1 MPPQPK
7 KRRSN
12 AIAAASSAVPP
23 PNAAVRVRQASPG
36 GGSSSVGRIRPSLAE
51 PKGGRSRRSLLTAAE
66 KVAVLDWYNANG
78 RNQKHTAAHFRALP
92 RYDKLSQGTISRWLL
107 TEPKIRASA
116 VRGATI
122 GRRNSEDMP
131 PNGRLQGSSP
141 AREKSLRHP
150 ELEKCLTLWLDG
162 LELAQCA
169 RLSGREIKTVANQI
183 YDELKVPRADRLE
196 LSNGWLGRF
205 QARHGLKLHK
215 GHSEGSAACV
225 QDALEMERRRLAD
238 VVSVFLSG
246 KSGRSL
252 NDVWNMDE
260 TSFFF
265 DCSPI
270 IVAENAVN
278 KTATTDTKLTAAL
291 AVNATGT
298 ERLEPLFIGQGSQL
312 QLLGFR
318 PYYINRLAVMTA
330 DIFSAWLQTWDQEL
344 VAANR
349 QVLLLVDQARG
360 HLTDLA
366 NLSNIQLEFFSPL
379 LTGRVQPCCLGLSS
393 TFHTLYR
400 RSVVMRA
407 VEKLSRRA
415 EASTDGGELFE
426 IDQLEAMNLV
436 KTMWQNV
443 KAEVIVSCWRKAQ
456 LLPDQIQ
463 SVEVPSQ
470 LGDGAS
476 VAMTEEVAELQQAL
490 HFFQME
496 AQARNVPLTC
506 MNATEFSRFGLEE
519 AACTGLSIKDI
530 VQLVVKPE
538 IDQSNG
544 LMEGVELSNAGL
556 EDTSVSAKR
565 LLQAQLTL
573 ERYWQQNGFELT
585 PKVLQV
591 LQQSRTRLQQLHN
604 DHLHHGYTFAFSKG
618 TGT

>member
-7 KRRSN
+7 KRRSS

-36 GGSSSVGRIRPSLAE
+36 GSSSSVGRIRPSLAE
-51 PKGGRSRRSLLTAAE
+51 PKGDRSRRSLLAAAE
-66 KVAVLDWYNANG
+66 KLAVLDWYNANG

-107 TEPKIRASA
+107 AEPKIRAAA
-116 VRGATI
+116 VRGAMI
-122 GRRNSEDMP
+122 GRRSSDDIQ

-162 LELAQCA
+162 LDLAQCA

-183 YDELKVPRADRLE
+183 YDELKVPQADRLE

-205 QARHGLKLHK
+205 QARHGLKMHK
-215 GHSEGSAACV
+215 GHSEGSTACL
-225 QDALEMERRRLAD
+225 QGALEMERRRLAD
-238 VVSVFLSG
+238 VISVFLSG

-265 DCSPI
+265 DCSPVV
-270 IVAENAVN
+270 VAETAAN
-278 KTATTDTKLTAAL
+278 KTATADTKLTVAL

-298 ERLEPLFIGQGSQL
+298 ERLEPLFIGQESLL
-312 QLLGFR
+312 QQLGFR
-318 PYYINRLAVMTA
+318 QYYINRMAVMTA

-344 VAANR
+344 VVADR

-360 HLTDLA
+360 HLADLTH
-366 NLSNIQLEFFSPL
+366 LSNIQLEFFSPL

-393 TFHTLYR
+393 ALHTLYR

-407 VEKLSRRA
+407 VETLRKRA
-415 EASTDGGELFE
+415 ETSTDGAELFE

-436 KTMWQNV
+436 KTSWQVV

-456 LLPDQIQ
+456 ILPGQVQ
-463 SVEVPSQ
+463 SVDVSSQ
-470 LGDGAS
+470 LEDGAS
-476 VAMTEEVAELQQAL
+476 VAMTEEVIELQQAL
-490 HFFQME
+490 HLFQLE
-496 AQARNVPLTC
+496 AQARNVSLAC
-506 MNATEFSRFGLEE
+506 MNATEFSRLGLEA
-519 AACTGLSIKDI
+519 AACVGLSIKEI

-544 LMEGVELSNAGL
+544 LMEEVELSNAGL
-556 EDTSVSAKR
+556 EDTTVSAKR

-585 PKVLQV
+585 PKVRQV
-591 LQQSRTRLQQLHN
+591 LQQSQTQLQQSS
-604 DHLHHGYTFAFSKG
+604 AAAQ
-618 TGT
+618 